1 MNISNGIKGIVK
13 RPMLFASVCGASI
26 TPFLIDSDCGFQS
39 ETSFRIDPVSGNV
52 TTLDQGILR
61 FGKDNRDIFIRDSS
75 IPVWVTVEDGAYF
88 SYAENTQD
96 AIENQSPELV
106 ANLETLESIRA
117 LQKNWNENQAEP
129 FSDALVNKVIAL
141 VKTLSFQPQIF
152 PTAEESIQLEFDN
165 EKGDYLEFEL
175 FENNTVRKFF
185 CDSEGHSE
193 TSWISIGDINDDTL
207 RTFFAC

>member
-1 MNISNGIKGIVK
+1 MIVPDNIRSMVKAPIVFAGI
-13 RPMLFASVCGASI
+13 CGASI
-26 TPFLIDSDCGFQS
+26 SPCPIEMDYHYSPEVSIKICLDSGDCVDSDRQMFRIGKDKKDFLIFDRTGPDWTVDKYGTYLSYTEQQQDSISLSS
-39 ETSFRIDPVSGNV
+39 ELAASLNA
-52 TTLDQGILR
+52 L
-61 FGKDNRDIFIRDSS
+61 
-75 IPVWVTVEDGAYF
+75 ED
-88 SYAENTQD
+88 
-96 AIENQSPELV
+96 
-106 ANLETLESIRA
+106 IRA
-117 LQKNWNENQAEP
+117 LRQNWNGNHAEP

-165 EKGDYLEFEL
+165 EKDDYLEFEL

-185 CDSEGHSE
+185 CDSEGNSE